1 MYALRSWTIE
11 QADNQATITIQESR
25 DPEKMILSINEEG
38 TISRIALTRESWD
51 ALSRPLYDFRW
62 TFRPDPKDPAA
73 DRARTALDVMCA
85 TL

>member
-11 QADNQATITIQESR
+11 QDDNHATITIQESR

-38 TISRIALTRESWD
+38 AISRIELTRESWD

-62 TFRPDPKDPAA
+62 TFKPDSKDPSAPT
-73 DRARTALDVMCA
+73 ARTSLEAMCA
-85 TL
+85 KV